1 MDRAQ
6 KLGRLQR
13 LRRSVPHVSAS
24 ALAAVLAEVERDGV
38 PELHSRK
45 HMMEATEAEILVDG
59 PYGKLITEIEL
70 IGCRG
75 QTVRAIV
82 ANPLALLCRAFEQGG
97 AFTEL
102 VLRCHRSQP
111 STPEAPWTL
120 ILYGDE
126 VVPGNQLSF
135 QNLRKMW
142 VLYYSLLELGAI
154 ALQSEDAWLIL
165 TALRSSLV
173 SGHTACIKR
182 YSLTSPQN
190 NYIRW
195 VTSPQV
201 SKVSGGIS
209 QVYAATLK
217 LFFGAQAANL
227 ATSGLWLRHPEGQQ
241 GIRIFA
247 HLGMIVQEHM
257 VSYSLNHK
265 AERV

>member
-38 PELHSRK
+38 PELRSRK

-135 QNLRKMW
+135 ANLRKMW

-195 VTSPQV
+195 VTLM
-201 SKVSGGIS
+201 GD
-209 QVYAATLK
+209 
-217 LFFGAQAANL
+217 
-227 ATSGLWLRHPEGQQ
+227 
-241 GIRIFA
+241 FA
-247 HLGMIVQEHM
+247 HRRTCPRSARCLVALARYTQPR
-257 VSYSLNHK
+257 SSCSLVPKPQTLPLAACGCGILKDNQ
-265 AERV
+265 AFGSSLISG